1 MGVTTSDAA
10 FNGSRA
16 RIRTVNLGVNSLTP
30 SPMVPPGPL
39 PSFLELALAL
49 IRFAT
54 GSAVSNTV
62 DIGTNVAYRLTGGG
76 RITVFITQSLGFASA
91 EWWPLQ
97 DQLSG
102 HARVLTWNRPGYGES
117 GPPVSPRTVSNI
129 AAEGLQLLSRVAPDG
144 PIVLVGH
151 SQGGLYANAMARLV
165 AGRVIAVVL
174 LDPAHPN
181 NSRLRQELS
190 PKLLRGSGSDLSV
203 RLRMARTLAR
213 LRVIGLLKPFML
225 RQPPFLYCAHH
236 SPNALHAMWR
246 HLRRA
251 QAYEV
256 ALAEYEELE
265 HRTSPATLEALGPFP
280 PAPVTVL
287 VHDPEVMIEF
297 FMRYG
302 HLDRVDAERVEGLW
316 GALLRDHVNL
326 SPLAQVEEVAGS
338 GHLIHLEQPELTLFR
353 IVKAVDS
360 RTGR

>member
-1 MGVTTSDAA
+1 LGVTTSDAA

-16 RIRTVNLGVNSLTP
+16 RIRTVNLGVDSLTP

-181 NSRLRQELS
+181 NSQLRRELS

-203 RLRMARTLAR
+203 PADGQDTGTAA
-213 LRVIGLLKPFML
+213 GD
-225 RQPPFLYCAHH
+225 
-236 SPNALHAMWR
+236 
-246 HLRRA
+246 RA
-251 QAYEV
+251 
-256 ALAEYEELE
+256 
-265 HRTSPATLEALGPFP
+265 LEA
-280 PAPVTVL
+280 
-287 VHDPEVMIEF
+287 VH
-297 FMRYG
+297 
-302 HLDRVDAERVEGLW
+302 AEA
-316 GALLRDHVNL
+316 ALLRDHVNL

-338 GHLIHLEQPELTLFR
+338 GRLIHLEQPELTLFR
-353 IVKAVDS
+353 IVNAVDI